1 MAKLARYEYNKKIYE
16 GLVDADEIHVIKG
29 SFWEHYEVSAKKHRI
44 SEVRL
49 LPPVI
54 PTKIVCVGQNYLGD
68 IVITGTPRGIA
79 PMKSGDTVEVEI
91 EGIGTLRNKVQAE
104 GQSSQTS

>member
-29 SFWEHYEVSAKKHRI
+29 SFWEHYEVSGKKHRI

-54 PTKIVCVGQNYLGD
+54 PTKIVCVGRHCDHRNP
-68 IVITGTPRGIA
+68 TGYCT
-79 PMKSGDTVEVEI
+79 DEI
-91 EGIGTLRNKVQAE
+91 RRYG
-104 GQSSQTS
+104 